1 MADDFTWNCRALLFD
16 MDGTLIESTAR
27 IDRLWQWWAAKH
39 GIPMEKLNGLT
50 HGRRA
55 VETLRL
61 VAPHLELGPEIEA
74 LEAEEISDMRGVR
87 PYPGASELLARLDG
101 ASWAI
106 VTSGSRRVAEARI
119 AYAGLPQPPALITAD
134 EVQQGKPAPD
144 GYLLAAAK
152 LGISRD
158 QCVVIEDSPVGVE
171 SGKAAGMRLVAI
183 AATHSAE
190 SLAGADAIVSRLADL
205 DLRVTGADISLRGSG

>member
-1 MADDFTWNCRALLFD
+1 MLFD
-16 MDGTLIESTAR
+16 LDGTLIESTAR
-27 IDRLWQWWAAKH
+27 IDRLWQWWAARH
-39 GIPMEKLNGLT
+39 GVPFEKLTGLT

-74 LEAEEISDMRGVR
+74 LEAEEISDMTGVR
-87 PYPGASELLARLDG
+87 PYPGAPELLAGLDG

-106 VTSGSRRVAEARI
+106 VTSGSRRVAQARF
-119 AYAGLPQPPALITAD
+119 AHVGLPQPPALITAD

-152 LGISRD
+152 LGISPD

-171 SGKAAGMRLVAI
+171 SGKAAGMRLLAI
-183 AATHSAE
+183 AATHAAE
-190 SLAGADAIVSRLADL
+190 SLARADAIVARLADL
-205 DLRVTGADISLRGSG
+205 DLRITGAEISLRIPG